1 MNDADRTDPRSA
13 KGALESAGGTVIR
26 ATRRGA
32 LVLETEN
39 ARRMMR
45 RFRAR
50 GPDAETD
57 PVRRSGTAAAR
68 P

>member
-1 MNDADRTDPRSA
+1 MDERDRMGSRA
-13 KGALESAGGTVIR
+13 GRRAMESTSGTVIR
-26 ATRRGA
+26 ATRRGV

-45 RFRAR
+45 RFRALK
-50 GPDAETD
+50 PDPEPD
-57 PVRRSGTAAAR
+57 PVGRSGTAPAR

>member
-1 MNDADRTDPRSA
+1 MDERDRTDSHAARRAVERAS
-13 KGALESAGGTVIR
+13 GTVIR
-26 ATRRGA
+26 ATRRGV

-45 RFRAR
+45 RFQSLK
-50 GPDAETD
+50 PDPEAD
-57 PVRRSGTAAAR
+57 PVRRSGTAPAR

>member
-1 MNDADRTDPRSA
+1 MDERDRTGPRA
-13 KGALESAGGTVIR
+13 ARRTLENASGTVIR
-26 ATRRGA
+26 ATRRGV

-45 RFRAR
+45 RFQSLK
-50 GPDAETD
+50 PDPETD
-57 PVRRSGTAAAR
+57 PVRRSGTAPAR

>member
-1 MNDADRTDPRSA
+1 MDSDRKESQLARR
-13 KGALESAGGTVIR
+13 ALENASGTVLR

-45 RFRAR
+45 RFAKLR
-50 GPDAETD
+50 PDAEQD
-57 PVRRSGTAAAR
+57 GIDDAGTAPAQ